1 MNVPAGEVKSNK
13 SKRRDGYGLQLNTCF
28 CLFRDRERERE
39 ASLASP
45 KFWRKGREK
54 EDQEQAERK
63 KGK

>member
-1 MNVPAGEVKSNK
+1 MVFNSILAFVYSV
-13 SKRRDGYGLQLNTCF
+13 T
-28 CLFRDRERERE
+28 ERERE

>member
-1 MNVPAGEVKSNK
+1 MVFNSILAFVYSV
-13 SKRRDGYGLQLNTCF
+13 T
-28 CLFRDRERERE
+28 ERERE

-63 KGK
+63 KGKWKCAVFIQTIYE